1 MISGTNFT
9 NRKTKLGVF
18 ILVIALSG
26 FMLSLMPGW
35 ALAQSNDLGPLIDRM
50 ERLERDIRT
59 LNVTVS
65 RGRKPGSRPLVSGAQ
80 GGAAGS
86 VPNTSIARFEARLS
100 SMEEDIRAATGTVE
114 GVAFDMDQI
123 KQRLEKLVGDVDY
136 RLTTLESAAAGRAL
150 QGRSPGA
157 LETSAAP
164 SPGAVTQ
171 AGPAGAQPSFASGS
185 GKLGSISQTELDA
198 FRKAEGLPKDGD
210 SWTQAGQQQ
219 NIQSAPVQS
228 AAVPTAPKVPPG
240 ILPPGTPQEQ
250 YRFAFKLLAQAKYDK
265 AEAAWK
271 EFIGKHGDDKLA
283 SNAHYWLGK
292 TYYVRKQY
300 KPAAGS
306 FYQGFKTNPKGPK
319 ASVTLLELG
328 MSLANLDKKNE
339 ACTTFEKLKTDFPD
353 ASPRVLKT
361 VNAEWKR
368 SGCK

>member
-1 MISGTNFT
+1 MNSGTDFV
-9 NRKTKLGVF
+9 NRKFASGVF
-18 ILVIALSG
+18 ILAIALSG
-26 FMLSLMPGW
+26 FMPSYTQGQAW
-35 ALAQSNDLGPLIDRM
+35 AQSNDLGPLIDRM

-59 LNVTVS
+59 LNVILS
-65 RGRKPGSRPLVSGAQ
+65 RGRKPGSQPLVSGAQ
-80 GGAAGS
+80 GGAASS

-123 KQRLEKLVGDVDY
+123 KQRLEKLVGDVDF
-136 RLTTLESAAAGRAL
+136 RLTTLENAAAGRAI
-150 QGRSPGA
+150 QGRASGA
-157 LETSAAP
+157 PETSAAP

-171 AGPAGAQPSFASGS
+171 AGPGGGQPSFASGS
-185 GKLGSISQTELDA
+185 GKLGSISQSELDA
-198 FRKAEGLPKDGD
+198 FRKERGLPKDGD
-210 SWTQAGQQQ
+210 GRAQAG
-219 NIQSAPVQS
+219 QSAPVQS
-228 AAVPTAPKVPPG
+228 AAIPGAPKAPPG

-250 YRFAFKLLAQAKYDK
+250 YRFAFKLLGQAKYDE

-271 EFIGKHGDDKLA
+271 EFLGKHGDDKLA

-292 TYYVRKQY
+292 TYYVRKRY

-339 ACTTFEKLKTDFPD
+339 ACTTFEKLKADFPD
-353 ASPRVLKT
+353 ASARVLKT